1 MNQSADQAS
10 DAEWE
15 ARVFVGHGFSRD
27 INASLGPA
35 LAADAF
41 VGVPK
46 LQGLKPNYSSRYCRS

>member
-1 MNQSADQAS
+1 MVRFSFPGQKIRL
-10 DAEWE
+10 WKTI
-15 ARVFVGHGFSRD
+15 FVGHGFSRD